1 MRNRKLKTAAIALA
15 VVALGAFLWFTP
27 PPESEAGEVEV
38 WTLQTGPGGLARFDA
53 IATAPSAAEETKQI
67 EGSVADG
74 EVIYVT
80 ESRGMLF
87 LSSTYYTTARIEDGL
102 LTVLAPGSLRRNDR
116 KTSRARIDSWLA
128 EMAPN

>member
-1 MRNRKLKTAAIALA
+1 MRTQKFKTAVITLA
-15 VVALGAFLWFTP
+15 VVALGAVLWFTP
-27 PPESEAGEVEV
+27 QPESEAGEVAV

-53 IATAPSAAEETKQI
+53 IATAPVAAEETKKI

-87 LSSTYYTTARIEDGL
+87 LTSTYYTTARIEDGL

-128 EMAPN
+128 EMATN